1 MSQTDK
7 NNSREFLT
15 GAQAVVRACF
25 DAGAGSMYGYPIT
38 PATEIF
44 TGWIK
49 QGGKYL
55 QTEDEIAAG
64 FAICGAILAGEKSF
78 TATAGPGTVLM
89 QDAMSMAEGMRLPF
103 VVVVA
108 QRGGPSSGT
117 VIYSQQEVT
126 LACYGGN
133 GEGLRLV
140 YSLGSLE
147 ELYSF
152 TRRAF
157 NESWQYRFPAV
168 VLTDGYLLKTRGA
181 VVINKDEFKNF
192 PAEVIIQDGAN
203 THLENIHT
211 LEEDLFDKLKKY
223 EEDYNK
229 MSPLVASAVEVE
241 TADAEILIV
250 AHGIVGA
257 AAEAAVKI
265 LRVQGIRV
273 GLLRPTTL
281 RPFPKNILDKRA
293 EQAKKIVIVESSFG
307 QLAQIVRAEMEP
319 KISTPVE
326 YMQFPGLGVGPEV
339 IAEFVNK
346 MK

>member
-1 MSQTDK
+1 MPVT
-7 NNSREFLT
+7 NNKPRELLT
-15 GAQAVVRACF
+15 GAQTVVRACF

-64 FAICGAILAGEKSF
+64 FAICGAVLAGEKSF

-103 VVVVA
+103 VVIVA

-140 YSLGSLE
+140 YSPGNLE
-147 ELYSF
+147 ELYHF

-181 VVINKDEFKNF
+181 VTIAKDDLENF
-192 PAEVIIQDGAN
+192 PAEPIVKAGTN

-211 LEEDLFDKLKKY
+211 LEEELFSKLKKY

-229 MSPLVASAVEVE
+229 MSSVVASAQEVE
-241 TADAEILIV
+241 TDDAEILII

-257 AAEAAVKI
+257 AAQAAVKI
-265 LRVQGIRV
+265 LRAQNIRA

-281 RPFPKNILDKRA
+281 RPFPKNILDARA
-293 EQAKKIVIVESSFG
+293 TQAKRILIVESSFG
-307 QLAQIVRAEMEP
+307 QLAQIVRAELQPE
-319 KISTPVE
+319 ISTPIE
-326 YMQFPGLGVGPEV
+326 YLQFPGLGVGPEV
-339 IAEFVNK
+339 IVDFVTK
-346 MK
+346 SQ

>member
-1 MSQTDK
+1 MPET
-7 NNSREFLT
+7 NNKFRELLT
-15 GAQAVVRACF
+15 GAQIVVRACF
-25 DAGAGSMYGYPIT
+25 DAGVGSMYGYPIT

-49 QGGKYL
+49 KGGKYL

-64 FAICGAILAGEKSF
+64 FAICGAVLAGEKSF

-133 GEGLRLV
+133 GEGLRIV
-140 YSLGSLE
+140 YSPGTLE
-147 ELYSF
+147 ELYHF

-157 NESWQYRFPAV
+157 SESWQYRFPAV

-181 VVINKDEFKNF
+181 VTVNKDEFNNF
-192 PAEVIIQDGAN
+192 PAYPIVKENTN
-203 THLENIHT
+203 THLINIHT
-211 LEEDLFDKLKKY
+211 LEEDLFAKLKKY

-229 MSPLVASAVEVE
+229 MSPLVASAQEVE
-241 TADAEILIV
+241 TKDAEILLI

-257 AAEAAVKI
+257 AAAAAVKI
-265 LRVQGIRV
+265 LRAQNIKA

-281 RPFPKNILDKRA
+281 RPFPKHILDERA
-293 EQAKKIVIVESSFG
+293 QSAKKIVIVESSFG
-307 QLAQIVRAEMEP
+307 QLAQIVRSELKPE
-319 KISTPVE
+319 IFTPVE
-326 YMQFPGLGVGPEV
+326 YLQFPALGVGPEV
-339 IAEFVNK
+339 IVDFVNK
-346 MK
+346 IN